1 MKVGFHEQGWEDY
14 LWWQSNDPRG
24 LKKLNRLIEECRR
37 TPFEG
42 TGHPEPLRHALSGLW
57 SRHIN
62 DEHRLVYAVIEGEEE
77 DTLVIAACRHHY
89 SK

>member
-1 MKVGFHEQGWEDY
+1 MNVNFQDQGWEDY
-14 LWWQSNDPRG
+14 LWWQQDPRG

-42 TGHPEPLRHALSGLW
+42 TGQPEPLRHGLSGLW
-57 SRHIN
+57 SRRI
-62 DEHRLVYAVIEGEEE
+62 DQQHRLVYAVVE

-89 SK
+89 SR